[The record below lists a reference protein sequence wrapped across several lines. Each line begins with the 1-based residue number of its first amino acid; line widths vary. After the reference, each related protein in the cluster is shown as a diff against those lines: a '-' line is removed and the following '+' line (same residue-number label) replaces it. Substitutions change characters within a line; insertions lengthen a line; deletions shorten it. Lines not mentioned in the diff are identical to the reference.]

1 MLSRL
6 LKSIGLGMDCRRL
19 TTTTLTVRAMHH
31 ARSLSRRSTFVEDHH
46 HSLALREGLAVPKT
60 LFLVRRFSCITTSKH
75 INRLSKRSRVIGK
88 AIRNKNLR
96 VWIVVKR
103 CNIAGTVVLGRLV
116 IVVAQGGNAGILLL
130 VRR

>member
-1 MLSRL
+1 M
-6 LKSIGLGMDCRRL
+6 
-19 TTTTLTVRAMHH
+19 
-31 ARSLSRRSTFVEDHH
+31 
-46 HSLALREGLAVPKT
+46 
-60 LFLVRRFSCITTSKH
+60 
-75 INRLSKRSRVIGK
+75 IGK